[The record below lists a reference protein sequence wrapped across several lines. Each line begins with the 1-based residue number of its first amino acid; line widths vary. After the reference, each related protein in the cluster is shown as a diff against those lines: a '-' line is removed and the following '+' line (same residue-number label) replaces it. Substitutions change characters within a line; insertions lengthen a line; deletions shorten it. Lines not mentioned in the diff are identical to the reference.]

1 MSSLSSNLL
10 KISNRLI
17 LGLRV
22 KKEFNALDLVQVLSG
37 LRITVIRDE
46 VGGLIIL
53 HTPTHIPLFT
63 NVHRDRM
70 RQLLSR
76 WLIMWNH
83 YHQE

>member
-46 VGGLIIL
+46 VG
-53 HTPTHIPLFT
+53 
-63 NVHRDRM
+63 
-70 RQLLSR
+70 S
-76 WLIMWNH
+76 
-83 YHQE
+83 